1 MCRVDNLRSGSP
13 VAFAALA
20 KERSEGEGKGVALE
34 PEGKPL
40 EMESAGEV
48 APELEKSSEEFEGET
63 FVLSASIDSSSN
75 EASAL
80 TGLLDENFRSMSLE
94 VDSENGPKI
103 PLGSEEGDLTQ
114 PKISGATRTVVVYNI
129 PPSIGDVDLCD
140 WAEKYGSLRAIDT
153 SGRVVGGWVSL
164 TFYDLRHAVLAAE
177 GFAGQGENPTPV
189 SFNVAYASV
198 PHNVS
203 DGIILHDSLSLSG
216 KSLIEWK
223 ELLLKVLAFGDI
235 NYLTAVEKFPH
246 WESCLVEYFD
256 IRDSQKAL
264 ENLSASR
271 VLGEMASVAP
281 ILSSMGQNQ
290 AAMYPQ
296 YLQPCAFG
304 GAPNEYWMGQ
314 EMYMNA
320 NNVYGANPE
329 NTYSSGKLTYVFLQQ
344 PAAQSP
350 MKESGGKF
358 RRTDSRRNKSDPIF
372 AFDVEEAK
380 EGGEKARTTIMIKN
394 IPNKYNQ
401 EMLLN
406 VLEANYVGQYDFFYL
421 PIDFKNKCNLGYA
434 FVNFVE
440 SKGALRFYQ
449 EFHRQKWSDFN
460 SKKVCEITYARV
472 QGKKALAEHFKNSKF
487 PCQNPAFLP
496 VILDK

>member
-1 MCRVDNLRSGSP
+1 VDL
-13 VAFAALA
+13 AALA
-20 KERSEGEGKGVALE
+20 KERREGEGEVRALE

-40 EMESAGEV
+40 ESAEEA
-48 APELEKSSEEFEGET
+48 APELEKSSEEFEGEAV
-63 FVLSASIDSSSN
+63 VLSASLDSSSN

-80 TGLLDENFRSMSLE
+80 TGLLDANFRSMSLE
-94 VDSENGPKI
+94 EDAEDSVKS

-114 PKISGATRTVVVYNI
+114 PKISGATRTIVLYNVA
-129 PPSIGDVDLCD
+129 PSIGDVELCD
-140 WAEKYGSLRAIDT
+140 WAEKYGSLRAFDT
-153 SGRVVGGWVSL
+153 SGRMAGGWVSL
-164 TFYDLRHAVLAAE
+164 SFYDLRHAVLASE

-189 SFNVAYASV
+189 SFSVAYASV
-198 PHNVS
+198 PPNVS
-203 DGIILHDSLSLSG
+203 DGIILHDSLSLAG

-223 ELLLKVLAFGDI
+223 ELLLKFLAFGDV
-235 NYLTAVEKFPH
+235 NYLTAVEKFSH
-246 WESCLVEYFD
+246 GESCLVEYFD
-256 IRDSQKAL
+256 LRDSQKAL
-264 ENLSASR
+264 ENLSASG

-281 ILSSMGQNQ
+281 ILSSVGQNQ
-290 AAMYPQ
+290 AAVMYPQ
-296 YLQPCAFG
+296 YMQPCAYG

-320 NNVYGANPE
+320 PNALYGANPG
-329 NTYSSGKLTYVFLQQ
+329 NAYSSSGKVTYMFIQQ

-350 MKESGGKF
+350 TKESGGRYRKA
-358 RRTDSRRNKSDPIF
+358 DSRRNKSDPIF

-380 EGGEKARTTIMIKN
+380 AGGEKARTTIMIKN

-406 VLEANYVGQYDFFYL
+406 VLEAKYVGQYDFFYL

-440 SKGALRFYQ
+440 SKDALRFYQ

-472 QGKKALAEHFKNSKF
+472 QGKKALVEHFKNSKF
-487 PCQNPAFLP
+487 PCQDPAFLP
-496 VILDK
+496 VILDRY